1 MNKFMLN
8 ITASSGEYY
17 QGDCEDLVL
26 PISDGVY
33 GIQAGHSPVLVALE
47 MGIMQFTVNGE
58 TRNVLVG
65 DGIAE
70 VTPAY
75 VVLLVDSAERPED
88 IDKNRAEAA
97 RIRDELYR
105 RGVPRELWDEA
116 LETAPDAQETLAC
129 VIASKTRGKPLNE
142 KDYKRLS
149 DALLRRG
156 FSWGEVKTA
165 LRTAGAALTDA
176 DDGL

>member
-33 GIQAGHSPVLVALE
+33 GIQAGHSPVLVAIH
-47 MGIMQFTVNGE
+47 MGILHFEVNGE
-58 TRNVLVG
+58 SRDILVG

-75 VVLLVDSAERPED
+75 VMVLVDSAERPED
-88 IDKNRAEAA
+88 IDVNRALRAREEAEEQLRQKRSMAEYQLAQGNLA
-97 RIRDELYR
+97 RALNRLR
-105 RGVPRELWDEA
+105 VSGRG
-116 LETAPDAQETLAC
+116 
-129 VIASKTRGKPLNE
+129 
-142 KDYKRLS
+142 
-149 DALLRRG
+149 
-156 FSWGEVKTA
+156 
-165 LRTAGAALTDA
+165 
-176 DDGL
+176 

>member
-58 TRNVLVG
+58 TRSVLVG

-75 VVLLVDSAERPED
+75 VMLLVDSAERPED
-88 IDKNRAEAA
+88 IDAIRARRKAEA
-97 RIRDELYR
+97 E
-105 RGVPRELWDEA
+105 RELGVRF
-116 LETAPDAQETLAC
+116 LQQQ
-129 VIASKTRGKPLNE
+129 GH
-142 KDYKRLS
+142 
-149 DALLRRG
+149 
-156 FSWGEVKTA
+156 
-165 LRTAGAALTDA
+165 
-176 DDGL
+176 

>member
-26 PISDGVY
+26 PSCVGVY
-33 GIQAGHSPVLVALE
+33 VIQAGHSPVLVAIL
-47 MGIMQFTVNGE
+47 MGILHFEVNGE
-58 TRNVLVG
+58 SQDILVG

-75 VVLLVDSAERPED
+75 VMVLVDSAERPED

-97 RIRDELYR
+97 RIRAEERLQHQQSMHEYYQSKIALDRAMQRLQAAAKYR
-105 RGVPRELWDEA
+105 R
-116 LETAPDAQETLAC
+116 
-129 VIASKTRGKPLNE
+129 
-142 KDYKRLS
+142 
-149 DALLRRG
+149 
-156 FSWGEVKTA
+156 
-165 LRTAGAALTDA
+165 
-176 DDGL
+176 

>member
-33 GIQAGHSPVLVALE
+33 GIQAGHSPVLVAIH
-47 MGIMQFTVNGE
+47 MGILHFEVNGE
-58 TRNVLVG
+58 SQDILVG

-75 VVLLVDSAERPED
+75 VMVLVDSAERPED
-88 IDKNRAEAA
+88 IDRVRAEAA
-97 RIRDELYR
+97 LERAKEQLRQKQSIQEYHVSQASMARAMLR
-105 RGVPRELWDEA
+105 LKEA
-116 LETAPDAQETLAC
+116 G
-129 VIASKTRGKPLNE
+129 R
-142 KDYKRLS
+142 Y
-149 DALLRRG
+149 
-156 FSWGEVKTA
+156 EVK
-165 LRTAGAALTDA
+165 
-176 DDGL
+176 

>member
-58 TRNVLVG
+58 TRSVLVG

-88 IDKNRAEAA
+88 IDAIRARRKADEAREILLQKKSRQEYRTAQATLARALNRLRVKEH
-97 RIRDELYR
+97 
-105 RGVPRELWDEA
+105 REL
-116 LETAPDAQETLAC
+116 
-129 VIASKTRGKPLNE
+129 
-142 KDYKRLS
+142 
-149 DALLRRG
+149 
-156 FSWGEVKTA
+156 
-165 LRTAGAALTDA
+165 
-176 DDGL
+176 

>member
-33 GIQAGHSPVLVALE
+33 GIQAGHSPVLVAIH
-47 MGIMQFTVNGE
+47 MGILHFEVNGE
-58 TRNVLVG
+58 SQDILVG

-75 VVLLVDSAERPED
+75 VMVLVDSAERPED

-97 RIRDELYR
+97 RIRAEERLQHQQSMHEYYQSKDRARPCDAAPAGRCKVPALRMSRICQDQICKKEHHLYPVR
-105 RGVPRELWDEA
+105 V
-116 LETAPDAQETLAC
+116 Q
-129 VIASKTRGKPLNE
+129 
-142 KDYKRLS
+142 S
-149 DALLRRG
+149 DALFVSGCSMERSFR
-156 FSWGEVKTA
+156 V
-165 LRTAGAALTDA
+165 
-176 DDGL
+176 

>member
-33 GIQAGHSPVLVALE
+33 GIQAGHSPVLVAIH
-47 MGIMQFTVNGE
+47 MGMLKFTVDGE
-58 TRNVLVG
+58 TREILGG

-70 VTPAY
+70 VTPTF
-75 VVLLVDSAERPED
+75 VLLLVDSAERPED

-97 RIRDELYR
+97 RIRAEERLQHKQSMHEYYQSKI
-105 RGVPRELWDEA
+105 A
-116 LETAPDAQETLAC
+116 LDRAMQRLQTAA
-129 VIASKTRGKPLNE
+129 K
-142 KDYKRLS
+142 YKR
-149 DALLRRG
+149 
-156 FSWGEVKTA
+156 
-165 LRTAGAALTDA
+165 
-176 DDGL
+176 